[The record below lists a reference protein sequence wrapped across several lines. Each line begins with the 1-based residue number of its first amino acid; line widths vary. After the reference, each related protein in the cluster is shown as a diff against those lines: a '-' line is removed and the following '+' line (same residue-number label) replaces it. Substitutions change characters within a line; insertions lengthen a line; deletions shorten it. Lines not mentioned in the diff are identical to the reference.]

1 MDMIRIK
8 LASIGFL
15 LAAVSMFCATA
26 ADAQKFVHAYS
37 SISAL
42 NATFW
47 IIQDAGFAKQ
57 EGLETEL
64 VYIPSS
70 STVAQAT
77 LAGEVMISPANGQVI
92 ADVGLQGGDL
102 VAMGGITNVVAFYIM
117 ATPEIKTVA
126 DLKGK
131 SVGVTRFGAS
141 GDVGIRMFLS
151 KYGLEPVR
159 DVPIIQIGGLP
170 EIAAALSKKT
180 VHAAAFSQPVAYMAQ
195 QGGAHMLANLS
206 KENIPFLHV
215 GVTTTRKF
223 MRERR
228 IQAKAYLRAYGR
240 AVHFMHTRKEE
251 TKAIFS
257 KYTKIKDQGMLDGS
271 LVYGYDFVEKI
282 PLVKPAGFQV
292 TLDEI
297 AKKNPKAKTARPEQF
312 YDNSLVQ
319 ELIDEGF
326 FIKLWGK
333 NPL

>member
-1 MDMIRIK
+1 MIRISK
-8 LASIGFL
+8 YPLALFL
-15 LAAVSMFCATA
+15 VAIAVLFLNRPAY
-26 ADAQKFVHAYS
+26 AQKFVHAYS
-37 SISAL
+37 SVSAL
-42 NATFW
+42 NAPFW

-77 LAGEVMISPANGQVI
+77 LAGEVVISPANGQVI
-92 ADVGLQGGDL
+92 ADVSLQGGDL

-117 ATPEIKTVA
+117 ATPEIKTIA

-159 DVPIIQIGGLP
+159 DVPLVQIGGLP

-180 VHAAAFSQPVAYMAQ
+180 IHAAAMSQPMAYLAQ
-195 QGGAHMLANLS
+195 QGGARILANLAT
-206 KENIPFLHV
+206 ENIPFLHV
-215 GVTTTRKF
+215 GITTTRKF
-223 MRERR
+223 VRERR
-228 IQAKAYLRAYGR
+228 AQAKAYVRAYSR
-240 AVHFMHTRKEE
+240 AVHFMHTRREE

-257 KYTKIKDQGMLDGS
+257 RYTKIKDQGMLDGS
-271 LVYGYDFVEKI
+271 VVYGLDFVEKV
-282 PLVKPAGFQV
+282 PLVKAAGFQV

-297 AKKNPKAKTARPEQF
+297 GKKNPKARNAKPEQF
-312 YDNSLVQ
+312 FDNSLVQ
-319 ELIDEGF
+319 ELINEGF
-326 FIKLWGK
+326 FTKLWGK
-333 NPL
+333 NL

>member
-1 MDMIRIK
+1 MKQITGSLIAFV
-8 LASIGFL
+8 LATFGVPGNN
-15 LAAVSMFCATA
+15 AH
-26 ADAQKFVHAYS
+26 AQKFVHAYS
-37 SISAL
+37 SVSAL
-42 NATFW
+42 NAPFW
-47 IIQDAGFAKQ
+47 VIQDAGFAKQ

-77 LAGEVMISPANGQVI
+77 LAGEVVISPANGQVI
-92 ADVGLQGGDL
+92 ADVSLQGGDL

-141 GDVGIRMFLS
+141 GDVGIRMFLT

-159 DVPIIQIGGLP
+159 DVPLVQIGGLP

-180 VHAAAFSQPVAYMAQ
+180 IHAAAMSQPMAYVAQ
-195 QGGAHMLANLS
+195 QGGARILANLA

-215 GVTTTRKF
+215 GITTSRKF
-223 MRERR
+223 VRERR
-228 IQAKAYLRAYGR
+228 VQAKGYVRAYAR

-251 TKAIFS
+251 TKTIFS
-257 KYTKIKDQGMLDGS
+257 RYTRIKDQGMLDGT
-271 LVYGYDFVEKI
+271 LTYGYDFVEKI

-292 TLDEI
+292 TLDDI
-297 AKKNPKAKTARPEQF
+297 AKKNPRAKSAKPEQF
-312 YDNSLVQ
+312 FDNSLVQ

-326 FIKLWGK
+326 FAKLWGK
-333 NPL
+333 NL

>member
-1 MDMIRIK
+1 LYTGSAR
-8 LASIGFL
+8 
-15 LAAVSMFCATA
+15 
-26 ADAQKFVHAYS
+26 AQKFVQAFS

-42 NATFW
+42 NAPFW

-57 EGLETEL
+57 EGLETDL

-92 ADVGLQGGDL
+92 TDVGLQGGDL

-117 ATPEIKTVA
+117 ATPEIRTVA

-131 SVGVTRFGAS
+131 PMGVTRFGSS
-141 GDVGIRMFLS
+141 GDVGVRMFLT
-151 KYGLEPVR
+151 KYGLEPVK
-159 DVPIIQIGGLP
+159 DVPLIQLGGLP
-170 EIAAALSKKT
+170 EIAAAMNKRT
-180 VHAAAFSQPVAYMAQ
+180 VVASAFSQPMAYVAQ
-195 QGGAHMLANLS
+195 QGGAHLLANLA

-215 GVTTTRKF
+215 GITTTRKF

-228 IQAKAYLRAYGR
+228 SQAKAYLRAYAR
-240 AVHFMHTRKEE
+240 AVHFMHTKKEE
-251 TKAIFS
+251 TKTIFT

-271 LVYGYDFVEKI
+271 LTYGYDFIEKV
-282 PLVKPAGFQV
+282 PLVKPAGFQA
-292 TLDEI
+292 TLDDI
-297 AKKNPKAKTARPEQF
+297 AKKNPKAKSAKPEQF

-326 FIKLWGK
+326 FVKLWGRA
-333 NPL
+333 P